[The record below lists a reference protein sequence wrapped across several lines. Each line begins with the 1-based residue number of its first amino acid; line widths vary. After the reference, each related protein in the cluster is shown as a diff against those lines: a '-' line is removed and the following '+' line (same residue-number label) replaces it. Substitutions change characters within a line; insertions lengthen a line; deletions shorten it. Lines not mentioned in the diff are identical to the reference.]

1 MLKNLMMGA
10 AAVALSVGAM
20 SGVANAGIYKF
31 IVDLSPA
38 NNIPAGPVGAAGSGT
53 MLYNDNGTQGSVLD
67 DTFSTVLSWTG
78 ILPNN
83 QISQAHNHLGAR
95 GTNGPIIMDF
105 DAADND
111 GDPNNTPITTGFI
124 SVVGPILAPQNL
136 DFPGPL
142 SALDEQGTPTDVG
155 GLGIILQYNLDDIIA
170 NLLAYAYGTNDDSRA
185 LNVDGTLDTNW
196 YVNLHNITCDTNPQL
211 GTGCIRDQ
219 WRFAGEVVVPEPAS
233 MTLLGAGLMGLG
245 YFGKRRKA

>member
-10 AAVALSVGAM
+10 AAVALSVTGLAGA
-20 SGVANAGIYKF
+20 ANAGIYKF

-78 ILPNN
+78 LLPANE
-83 QISQAHNHLGAR
+83 ITQAHNHLGAR

-105 DAADND
+105 DAADTVLPANM
-111 GDPNNTPITTGFI
+111 TPIVTGFI
-124 SVVGPILAPQNL
+124 PVAGTLLAPL
-136 DFPGPL
+136 FLGDPGPL
-142 SALDEQGTPTDVG
+142 SALDEQGTPFVIPTFLTRYD
-155 GLGIILQYNLDDIIA
+155 LDDLVA
-170 NLLAYAYGTNDDSRA
+170 NLMAYAYGTNDDSRA
-185 LNVDGTLDTNW
+185 LNADGTLDTNW
-196 YVNLHNITCDTNPQL
+196 YVNIHTSLCDSSPAL

-219 WRFAGEVVVPEPAS
+219 WRFAGEVVPEPAS